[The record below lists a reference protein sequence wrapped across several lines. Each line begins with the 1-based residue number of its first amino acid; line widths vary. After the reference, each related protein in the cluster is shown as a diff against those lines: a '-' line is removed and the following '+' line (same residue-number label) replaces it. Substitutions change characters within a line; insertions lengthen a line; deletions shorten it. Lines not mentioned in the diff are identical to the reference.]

1 MNTTF
6 RKLEPQT
13 RIRAAKESRPRHV
26 RAVVRENTNW
36 WRKFPTRFHLEGIPS
51 LPNEETLAPNKEPRR
66 AILISEAAEET
77 NSRTLSL
84 AGSCFGSSATRV
96 RHPVPIKISRAFPP
110 VFAPIRL
117 CSFLRISEKFGSLAS
132 SLTPPGGVRHLYL
145 RDTQSAPTNSAW
157 NAGVLLLV
165 CMLVS
170 RAPRDEHTKPEN
182 KVSSYRA
189 QPSPVF
195 AAVFWPFGF

>member
-1 MNTTF
+1 MC
-6 RKLEPQT
+6 EPLFEKTRIDEGSFQLGFTLRAYPVFQT
-13 RIRAAKESRPRHV
+13 RKHWLRTKN
-26 RAVVRENTNW
+26 REG
-36 WRKFPTRFHLEGIPS
+36 P
-51 LPNEETLAPNKEPRR
+51 
-66 AILISEAAEET
+66 ILISEAAEET

-157 NAGVLLLV
+157 NAGVLLLL

-195 AAVFWPFGF
+195 AAVF